1 MGVECAASV
10 GLGRRCGECVVCR
23 RWGFTVIPLCSVEV
37 DEVVVGALVLAVGDL
52 DEVVDVLEKIVEKIT
67 QTNNYIIIQ
76 KVADNL
82 HYQTCEF

>member
-1 MGVECAASV
+1 M
-10 GLGRRCGECVVCR
+10 
-23 RWGFTVIPLCSVEV
+23 EV
-37 DEVVVGALVLAVGDL
+37 DDVVVGALVPGVDDL

-67 QTNNYIIIQ
+67 QTINYIIIQ